1 MTTTPMTGVPQI
13 SDEDTQDL
21 QETQQRRWALIQGT
35 IDGTIDPKIA
45 STAGKLLDGVDRQVL
60 TRQRIVVDSK
70 TADSNVQIA
79 RDLIR
84 TMRRDLQGEDIKRV
98 ENPDP
103 NAKPNFTLPDDPA
116 PGMQIVPGST
126 EVGVSTERFDEFSER
141 MDRNETPG

>member
-1 MTTTPMTGVPQI
+1 MTTTPITGAPQI

-21 QETQQRRWALIQGT
+21 QETQRQRWDLIQQT
-35 IDGTIDPKIA
+35 IAGTIDPKVA
-45 STAGKLLDGVDRQVL
+45 SAAGKLLDGVDRQVL

-98 ENPDP
+98 ENPNP
-103 NAKPNFTLPDDPA
+103 NAKPSFTLPDDPA
-116 PGMQIVPGST
+116 PDIQVVPGST
-126 EVGVSTERFDEFSER
+126 EVGVSTERFDEFTER
-141 MDRNETPG
+141 MDRPAP